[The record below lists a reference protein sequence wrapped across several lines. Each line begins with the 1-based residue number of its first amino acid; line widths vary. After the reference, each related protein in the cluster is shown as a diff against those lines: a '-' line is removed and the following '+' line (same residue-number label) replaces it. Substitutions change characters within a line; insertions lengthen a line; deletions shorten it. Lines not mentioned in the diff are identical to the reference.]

1 MSVPSYN
8 PTGTKNLL
16 GKNNFKTWDDELYL
30 LLERYNLN
38 KYIEKDIMKKIRKD
52 TIKDSNLNKYIE
64 VRNNKNLVYAQSVT
78 KEMVAEDNL
87 TKSLM
92 ANSISEDIK
101 EKLSFKYN
109 TAYEIYKILS
119 TPNKYSN
126 NERKQVILKE
136 LDDLKFNENNETMSM
151 FIAHMDNLFTE
162 LENLGETKTDRE
174 KYDYLFNSIKTN
186 LIYISN
192 MNSYCDN
199 WKKCCEVI
207 IDAHQHNKYLLEK
220 RAIKCQELKCS
231 TTIKKYTFFLID
243 QNLTNQ
249 NNFEDISHERSE
261 EDEEDKPDEYY
272 PSFEKIVLS
281 VKQLYG
287 IFEDQTTLLKRIR
300 TLRIRRNES
309 ELMQLDKRK
318 RRLISVLDYVDS
330 LQPNYEAWKR
340 VSLQSDELSLERAY
354 LVAEKVDILK
364 RNNVSSQKLDP
375 NNQRHLERTQKEE
388 NLNNNITC
396 FYCKK
401 KGHYQ
406 AACPTLNELI
416 KKNRE
421 EIFTQKDHLNY

>member
-151 FIAHMDNLFTE
+151 FTAHMDNLFTE

-174 KYDYLFNSIKTN
+174 KYDYLFNSIKIN

-207 IDAHQHNKYLLEK
+207 IDVHQHNKYLLEK
-220 RAIKCQELKCS
+220 RAIK
-231 TTIKKYTFFLID
+231 Y
-243 QNLTNQ
+243 
-249 NNFEDISHERSE
+249 
-261 EDEEDKPDEYY
+261 
-272 PSFEKIVLS
+272 
-281 VKQLYG
+281 
-287 IFEDQTTLLKRIR
+287 
-300 TLRIRRNES
+300 
-309 ELMQLDKRK
+309 
-318 RRLISVLDYVDS
+318 
-330 LQPNYEAWKR
+330 
-340 VSLQSDELSLERAY
+340 
-354 LVAEKVDILK
+354 
-364 RNNVSSQKLDP
+364 
-375 NNQRHLERTQKEE
+375 
-388 NLNNNITC
+388 NNNC
-396 FYCKK
+396 NK
-401 KGHYQ
+401 
-406 AACPTLNELI
+406 L
-416 KKNRE
+416 
-421 EIFTQKDHLNY
+421 

>member
-174 KYDYLFNSIKTN
+174 KYDYLFNSIKIN

-220 RAIKCQELKCS
+220 RAIKYNNNKQ
-231 TTIKKYTFFLID
+231 
-243 QNLTNQ
+243 TN
-249 NNFEDISHERSE
+249 NNIEVN
-261 EDEEDKPDEYY
+261 Y
-272 PSFEKIVLS
+272 
-281 VKQLYG
+281 VKSNY
-287 IFEDQTTLLKRIR
+287 
-300 TLRIRRNES
+300 N
-309 ELMQLDKRK
+309 RK
-318 RRLISVLDYVDS
+318 RRIKCYKCNKYGHKADECGYKNNHKENYKNKNYRYHRSKKEEEQKEPAESNYTTRKEEEEEEDSYKYIDFAIEYDNYEEYKNNAKSQANSTKDNLNYEEGITNNIITTWVLDSGASYHMTYVTNLS
-330 LQPNYEAWKR
+330 ISKTNYME
-340 VSLQSDELSLERAY
+340 
-354 LVAEKVDILK
+354 
-364 RNNVSSQKLDP
+364 
-375 NNQRHLERTQKEE
+375 
-388 NLNNNITC
+388 
-396 FYCKK
+396 
-401 KGHYQ
+401 
-406 AACPTLNELI
+406 
-416 KKNRE
+416 
-421 EIFTQKDHLNY
+421 